1 MEENTPDI
9 PPRAA
14 HTLCTALSVA
24 GSDSCGGA
32 GIQADLKTFSALG
45 VYGMTAVT
53 ALTAQNTRGV
63 QAVFPAGEACLR
75 AQLEAVLSD
84 VRPGAVKVGMIFG
97 RAQVEILADA
107 LEAYRPAW
115 VVYDPVMV
123 SSSGAS
129 LMEPEALQAV
139 RERLLPLCSLVTPN
153 VPEAEVLS
161 GLPASAAGFRLQ
173 ACRRIAALGPRAVLL
188 KGGHSAGP
196 AADDLLWDAAAE
208 EAFVYSAPR
217 LSTRNAHGT
226 GCTLSSAIA
235 AFLARGR
242 ALPAAVGEAKHFLT
256 EALRSAADV
265 CLGTGPNGPLN
276 HFFAPQ
282 PLIKR

>member
-84 VRPGAVKVGMIFG
+84 VRPGAVKVGMVFG

-107 LEAYRPAW
+107 LEAYRRYGFLKGTWLTLKRLSRCHPW
-115 VVYDPVMV
+115 GGSGYDPV
-123 SSSGAS
+123 
-129 LMEPEALQAV
+129 P
-139 RERLLPLCSLVTPN
+139 
-153 VPEAEVLS
+153 
-161 GLPASAAGFRLQ
+161 
-173 ACRRIAALGPRAVLL
+173 
-188 KGGHSAGP
+188 
-196 AADDLLWDAAAE
+196 
-208 EAFVYSAPR
+208 
-217 LSTRNAHGT
+217 
-226 GCTLSSAIA
+226 
-235 AFLARGR
+235 
-242 ALPAAVGEAKHFLT
+242 
-256 EALRSAADV
+256 
-265 CLGTGPNGPLN
+265 
-276 HFFAPQ
+276 
-282 PLIKR
+282 

>member
-84 VRPGAVKVGMIFG
+84 VRPGAVKVGMVFG

-129 LMEPEALQAV
+129 
-139 RERLLPLCSLVTPN
+139 RSRS
-153 VPEAEVLS
+153 
-161 GLPASAAGFRLQ
+161 ASRW
-173 ACRRIAALGPRAVLL
+173 
-188 KGGHSAGP
+188 K
-196 AADDLLWDAAAE
+196 
-208 EAFVYSAPR
+208 
-217 LSTRNAHGT
+217 
-226 GCTLSSAIA
+226 
-235 AFLARGR
+235 LARST
-242 ALPAAVGEAKHFLT
+242 ALLIETSEVVEARSSSGSATIPATARV
-256 EALRSAADV
+256 
-265 CLGTGPNGPLN
+265 
-276 HFFAPQ
+276 
-282 PLIKR
+282 